1 MRPCA
6 SCSAAMILASTRAG
20 FIAGPPYMPE
30 WRSLDGPVMVNSSP
44 KSPRRRVT
52 MPGVSSPNSPVSQI
66 IATSAVNS
74 SALSRMK
81 GTNEGEPD
89 SSSPSKN
96 RLILPGR
103 EPWTAFQARQASIK
117 VISWPLSSDAPRAR
131 ITGPRSPCSRTGSK
145 GERSHRSSGGALAG
159 VKANGL

>member
-1 MRPCA
+1 MRPWS
-6 SCSAAMILASTRAG
+6 SCRAAIIFAKTRAG

-30 WRSLDGPVMVNSSP
+30 CRSLDGPVMVNSSP
-44 KSPRRRVT
+44 KSPLRRVT
-52 MPGVSSPNSPVSQI
+52 IPGVSSPNSPVSQI

-74 SALSRMK
+74 FAFSRMK

-89 SSSPSKN
+89 SSSPSKK

-103 EPWTAFQARQASIK
+103 VPWTAFQARQASMK

-131 ITGPRSPCSRTGSK
+131 ITGPRSPCSKVGSK
-145 GERSHRSSGGALAG
+145 GDRSHRSSGSTGCTS
-159 VKANGL
+159 